1 MSNLLEAPYKR
12 PQFFGVVLI
21 SNTPYVS
28 YDQLHLTVIV
38 VSSYILRNNGVEGG
52 SHLMR
57 DRGVDHLQEL
67 VPPPRV
73 LVHNIFG
80 LVYHLDQAVL
90 LPHHFVFLALD
101 LQISVRLP
109 SIMLDFIFTIVLS
122 LELVL
127 LTNYDFLEYYVI

>member
-1 MSNLLEAPYKR
+1 
-12 PQFFGVVLI
+12 
-21 SNTPYVS
+21 
-28 YDQLHLTVIV
+28 
-38 VSSYILRNNGVEGG
+38 
-52 SHLMR
+52 MR

-101 LQISVRLP
+101 LQIRVRLP